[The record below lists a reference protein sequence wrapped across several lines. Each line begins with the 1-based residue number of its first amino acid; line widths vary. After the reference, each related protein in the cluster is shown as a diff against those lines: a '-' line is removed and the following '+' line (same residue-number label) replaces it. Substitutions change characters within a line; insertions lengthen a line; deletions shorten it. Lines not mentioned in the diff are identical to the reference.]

1 MRRIALSAVAALAL
15 CAPAAARADDVV
27 DVPLSFTVA
36 NVNRTPDPC
45 TSDGATYTLRGHLT
59 APRGLLA
66 APGRPPVTLYLHGSV
81 LGELSWRFAAVPG
94 YDTTRELARAGHAS
108 VTIDQLGYGASDVPP
123 GFGICGGSMA
133 DMAHQVIEQLRAGT
147 YSAAAGPGGG
157 AGAVAAP
164 PRFGRV
170 ALVGFSYGGHV
181 AETEA
186 YSFHDVDALAVESWS
201 DHPGAQ
207 FAAAVTPGAEECA
220 SEQPKRPG
228 GAPDYRFH
236 FLSPDEHVMLADA
249 EPAVAAA
256 LFGLHER
263 DPCGIYGSML
273 QIERNS
279 EFAATV
285 TVPVLLVYGT
295 RDALFARA
303 EAESEAA
310 DFTGTSD
317 LSVDFVDGAG
327 HFIALEREAPAFRA
341 VVAGW
346 LDEHRL

>member
-1 MRRIALSAVAALAL
+1 MKRAALAVVAALAL

-27 DVPLSFTVA
+27 DVPVSFRVV

-45 TSDGATYTLRGHLT
+45 TSDGATYTLHGHLT
-59 APRGLLA
+59 APHELLA
-66 APGRPPVTLYLHGSV
+66 VPGRPPVTLYLHGSA
-81 LGELSWRFAAVPG
+81 LGELSWRFTAAPG

-133 DMAHQVIEQLRAGT
+133 DMAHQVVEQLRAGS
-147 YSAAAGPGGG
+147 YSAPAG
-157 AGAVAAP
+157 AGNGMGAGGPP

-170 ALVGFSYGGHV
+170 ALIGFSYGGHV

-207 FAAAVTPGAEECA
+207 FAGAVMPGTEECA
-220 SEQPKRPG
+220 SGQPKRPG
-228 GAPDYRFH
+228 AAPDYRFH
-236 FLSPDEHVMLADA
+236 FLSPDEHVMLSDAD
-249 EPAVAAA
+249 PAVAAA
-256 LFGLHER
+256 LFGMHER

-279 EFAATV
+279 EFAAAV

-303 EAESEAA
+303 DADSEAA
-310 DFTGTSD
+310 DFTGTAD
-317 LSVDFVDGAG
+317 LSVRFVSGAG
-327 HFIALEREAPAFRA
+327 HFIALEHEAPAFRA
-341 VVAGW
+341 LVAGW
-346 LDEHRL
+346 LDEHGL

>member
-1 MRRIALSAVAALAL
+1 MRRAALAVAAALAL
-15 CAPAAARADDVV
+15 CTPAAARADDVV
-27 DVPLSFTVA
+27 DVPVSFTVA

-45 TSDGATYTLRGHLT
+45 TSDGATYTLHGHLT
-59 APRGLLA
+59 APRELLA
-66 APGRPPVTLYLHGSV
+66 VPGRPPVTLYLHGSA
-81 LGELSWRFAAVPG
+81 LGEPSWRFTAVAG

-108 VTIDQLGYGASDVPP
+108 VTIDQLGYGASDAPP

-133 DMAHQVIEQLRAGT
+133 DMAHQVVEQLRAGS
-147 YSAAAGPGGG
+147 YSAQAG
-157 AGAVAAP
+157 AP

-170 ALVGFSYGGHV
+170 ALIGFSYGGHV

-207 FAAAVTPGAEECA
+207 FAAAVTPGTEECA

-228 GAPDYRFH
+228 GAPGYRFH

-249 EPAVAAA
+249 DPAVAAA

-279 EFAATV
+279 EFAAAV

-295 RDALFARA
+295 RDSLFAHA
-303 EAESEAA
+303 DAESEAA
-310 DFTGTSD
+310 DFTGTAD
-317 LSVDFVDGAG
+317 LRVRFVSGAG
-327 HFIALEREAPAFRA
+327 HFIALEREAPAFRRL
-341 VVAGW
+341 VASW
-346 LDEHRL
+346 LDEHGL

>member
-1 MRRIALSAVAALAL
+1 MRRGVLTVVVAALAL
-15 CAPAAARADDVV
+15 SAPGTARGDDVV
-27 DVPLSFTVA
+27 DLPVSFRVA

-59 APRGLLA
+59 APRELLA
-66 APGRPPVTLYLHGSV
+66 VPWRPAVTLYLHGSI
-81 LGELSWRFAAVPG
+81 LGELSWRFTAAPG
-94 YDTTRELARAGHAS
+94 HDTTRELARAGHAS
-108 VTIDQLGYGASDVPP
+108 VTIDQLGYGASDAPP

-133 DMAHQVIEQLRAGT
+133 DMAHQVVGQLRAGT
-147 YSAAAGPGGG
+147 YSTPAGVGGDGGG
-157 AGAVAAP
+157 SAP

-170 ALVGFSYGGHV
+170 ALMGFSYGGHV

-220 SEQPKRPG
+220 GEQPKRPG
-228 GAPDYRFH
+228 GAPEYRFH
-236 FLSPDEHVMLADA
+236 FLSADEHVMLSDAD
-249 EPAVAAA
+249 PAVAAA

-273 QIERNS
+273 QIERNA
-279 EFAATV
+279 EFAAAV

-295 RDALFARA
+295 RDALFAHTD
-303 EAESEAA
+303 AESEAA
-310 DFTGTSD
+310 DFTGTAD
-317 LSVDFVDGAG
+317 LSVHFVDGAG

-341 VVAGW
+341 LVARW
-346 LDEHRL
+346 LDEHGL